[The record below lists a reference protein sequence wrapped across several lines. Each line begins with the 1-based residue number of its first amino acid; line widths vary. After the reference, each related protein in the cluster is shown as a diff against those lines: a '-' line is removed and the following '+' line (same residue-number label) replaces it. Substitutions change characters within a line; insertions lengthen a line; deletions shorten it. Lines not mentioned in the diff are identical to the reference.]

1 MSDFESTLKFKNYIV
16 NEAVF
21 KTNFDYSG
29 RQDIPIDFD
38 INSSNKVE
46 ENNFILGLGIVV
58 FPNAK
63 ENDYPF
69 TLKVELSGLFEVESG
84 VDDKTKDNF
93 IERNAIAILFP
104 YLRAILSVYSSNS
117 NVGTIV
123 LPPINVV
130 KYLEEKRKKK

>member
-1 MSDFESTLKFKNYIV
+1 MNNFESGLKFKNYIV
-16 NEAVF
+16 NEVVF
-21 KTNFDYSG
+21 KTNFEYSG
-29 RQDIPIDFD
+29 RQDIAIDFD
-38 INSSNKVE
+38 INSNYKIE

-58 FPNAK
+58 FPNAEK
-63 ENDYPF
+63 NDYPF
-69 TLKVELSGLFEVESG
+69 SLKVEVSGLFEIDSKT
-84 VDDKTKDNF
+84 DDETRNNF

-130 KYLEEKRKKK
+130 KYLENKKKK